1 MSESAR
7 SALVGFLGLDVGQ
20 TRFYDNAAA
29 DELNRRLGSDALSM
43 GRQVFFRQGRFEP
56 GDPHGLALIGHEL
69 THVHAG
75 LTGFP
80 RQPAPGPASQAEER
94 TAVANELRVLR
105 EVGVWARPAAR
116 GVVAP
121 PALAAANPTSTPA
134 AGVKMAATG
143 RLEDVQPEEDAGGG
157 LSEQQLAELRE
168 LLYRDL
174 MERIRIDQE
183 RGA

>member
-1 MSESAR
+1 LSESAR
-7 SALVGFLGLDVGQ
+7 SALAGFLGLDVGQ

-80 RQPAPGPASQAEER
+80 RPPAPGPASQAEER
-94 TAVANELRVLR
+94 AAVANELRVLR

-116 GVVAP
+116 VEAP
-121 PALAAANPTSTPA
+121 PPAPAAASHSAAQA

-143 RLEDVQPEEDAGGG
+143 RLEDVQPEEDTGGG
-157 LSEQQLAELRE
+157 LSEQQLAALRE